1 MALLSEDREKASE
14 TWQFRFANNL
24 FDAKTVSPFRA
35 SGTGIISPL
44 PYAVVDSAQ
53 RFTT

>member
-14 TWQFRFANNL
+14 ARQFRLANNL
-24 FDAKTVSPFRA
+24 FDVQTVFPFCA
-35 SGTGIISPL
+35 SGTGVVSL
-44 PYAVVDSAQ
+44 LLHAVVDSAQ